1 MKMNFSY
8 VHAGFFALILTAVL
22 TGCNLDNTVDG
33 SGTVVTQ
40 ERQVPAF
47 KGLLIKG
54 SANATIRM
62 GTEQKLEITTDD
74 NILEILQTT
83 VSDGILT
90 IDSRDPY
97 SATQGVQLE
106 ITVSSME
113 SIVIKGSGNIDLEG
127 TAIEAGFVPEFKA
140 LIEGSGTIAG
150 SEIHAEKAIATIQ
163 GSGGIRL
170 TGRGSAINAL
180 VSGSGDIFAEDFPVS
195 VANATIQGSGEIKVN
210 ASDTFEGDISGSG
223 DISYAGN
230 PAAVITSVSGSGD
243 FIKLP

>member
-1 MKMNFSY
+1 MMKFY
-8 VHAGFFALILTAVL
+8 PVHAGILTLALTSIL
-22 TGCNLDNTVDG
+22 TGCNLGTTVDG
-33 SGTVVTQ
+33 SGDIMTE
-40 ERQVPAF
+40 ERQVPTF
-47 KGLLIKG
+47 RGLVIKG
-54 SANATIRM
+54 NANANIQI
-62 GTEQKLEITTDD
+62 GTEQNLAITTDD
-74 NILEILQTT
+74 NILKILRTT

-90 IDSRDPY
+90 IDSEDSY
-97 SATQGVQLE
+97 SATQGVMLD

-127 TAIEAGFVPEFKA
+127 TAIEAGFVPEFNA
-140 LIEGSGTIAG
+140 RIEGSGTIAG

-170 TGRGSAINAL
+170 TGKGAEINAL
-180 VSGSGDIFAEDFPVS
+180 VSGSGDIFAEDFPAS
-195 VANATIQGSGEIKVN
+195 RANATIKGSGEIKVN

-230 PAAVITSVSGSGD
+230 PATVVTSVSGTGD